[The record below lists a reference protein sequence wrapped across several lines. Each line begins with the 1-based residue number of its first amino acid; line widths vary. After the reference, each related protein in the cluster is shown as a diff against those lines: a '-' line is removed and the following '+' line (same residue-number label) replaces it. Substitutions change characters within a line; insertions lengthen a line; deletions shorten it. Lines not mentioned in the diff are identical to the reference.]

1 MSRVSEFRIVEGS
14 GFRVQSLGFETYRVD
29 MGVFGVMGCV
39 AALGTGEFS
48 WECLVRQSCIQ

>member
-29 MGVFGVMGCV
+29 MGVFGVIWV
-39 AALGTGEFS
+39 A
-48 WECLVRQSCIQ
+48 